1 MKNYNKLPFKER
13 KRHLEYQ
20 FNQTERQEEILLK
33 REFERLRQEKIA
45 ANRSQEPTSEKEREM
60 LELVKRVAEFENKK
74 EGRDKNEVT

>member
-33 REFERLRQEKIA
+33 REFKRLCQEKIA
-45 ANRSQEPTSEKEREM
+45 AQRSDEPTSEKEREM
-60 LELVKRVAEFENKK
+60 NEQMERFLEFAERCTE
-74 EGRDKNEVT
+74 

>member
-60 LELVKRVAEFENKK
+60 NEQMARILEIAKGCK
-74 EGRDKNEVT
+74 G

>member
-13 KRHLEYQ
+13 KRRLEYQ
-20 FNQTERQEEILLK
+20 FNQTERQEEILLQ

-60 LELVKRVAEFENKK
+60 NEQMKRIPEIAERSK
-74 EGRDKNEVT
+74 E